1 MKKFSLRS
9 VFETFKRKAV
19 PAVMCASLTAMT
31 AVTAFAEEPVLDA
44 DLAVTPEMLQPI
56 LTGVSANV
64 KVILPVAIG
73 IFIILFGP
81 QLAMKIIKKFA
92 KP

>member
-9 VFETFKRKAV
+9 SFETLKRKAV

-31 AVTAFAEEPVLDA
+31 AVTAFAEEPIDA